1 MNYYDLWPTSSAF
14 NKVWKSYC
22 FPTKTMIVFP
32 ITGGAAEDPG
42 NKYLFLNPRLTLSKK
57 YGQKKKNI
65 NRFIN
70 LANNYSTDLDFT
82 L

>member
-1 MNYYDLWPTSSAF
+1 
-14 NKVWKSYC
+14 
-22 FPTKTMIVFP
+22 MIVFP